1 MTAAGHGAAI
11 LDMPYVIAA
20 ALISMLAPATALILL
35 ESWRRYLSLAL
46 CIVPLVAII
55 AFPRLKEAPFI
66 FSCTALTVVG
76 TLLLLL
82 HQRSRSP
89 RQWYRYIA
97 GVGLLMLIVSVLPA
111 LIMLVAAD
119 HNPQGEF
126 CLEDTSAIDCAL
138 NYFKLGMIGL
148 IYWGPLQT
156 IMFFLLTAALLIEGL
171 IEKRGG
177 L

>member
-1 MTAAGHGAAI
+1 MAI
-11 LDMPYVIAA
+11 FDMPYIIAA
-20 ALISMLAPATALILL
+20 ALISVLAPATALILL

-46 CIVPLVAII
+46 SVVPLVAIF
-55 AFPRLKEAPFI
+55 AFPRLEEGPFV

-89 RQWYRYIA
+89 RQWHLYIA
-97 GVGLLMLIVSVLPA
+97 GVVILALIVSVWPA
-111 LIMLVAAD
+111 LMVFAAAD

-126 CLEDTSAIDCAL
+126 CVEDISASDCAL
-138 NYFKLGMIGL
+138 NYSKLGMIGL
-148 IYWGPLQT
+148 LFWAPLQT
-156 IMFFLLTAALLIEGL
+156 IVFFLLTGALLIGAL
-171 IEKRGG
+171 IEKRRG